1 VDGMTVRALRDA
13 LRARG
18 MATDGVKATLAARLL
33 ERAGGSEGGTK
44 RAREGGAAR
53 DGDGDGG
60 GGGDGDGDGDGG
72 TTATRAT
79 KRRRWEDGDGAEGAG
94 EAKPEAVVAKPKAA
108 GGLDKAALLKQKQAL
123 LKQKELAA
131 KLKAKKVA
139 DEKAKAAAGSRPSAR
154 PMALRLDAQGR
165 EIDERGELVV
175 NKVIETSTLSV
186 NLKQQRANAFAQAQA
201 EAQAEI
207 ASQAG
212 ADFDDP
218 RMRAFAG
225 KTRKKRSALQV
236 RLNRRDFQPPRDFFF
251 VIASFK
257 APW

>member
-1 VDGMTVRALRDA
+1 MDGMTVRALRDA

-33 ERAGGSEGGTK
+33 ESAGGSEGGTK

-60 GGGDGDGDGDGG
+60 GDGDGDGG

>member
-1 VDGMTVRALRDA
+1 
-13 LRARG
+13 
-18 MATDGVKATLAARLL
+18 
-33 ERAGGSEGGTK
+33 
-44 RAREGGAAR
+44 
-53 DGDGDGG
+53 
-60 GGGDGDGDGDGG
+60 
-72 TTATRAT
+72 
-79 KRRRWEDGDGAEGAG
+79 
-94 EAKPEAVVAKPKAA
+94 VVAKPKAA
-108 GGLDKAALLKQKQAL
+108 GGLDKAALLRQKQAL

-139 DEKAKAAAGSRPSAR
+139 DEKAKAVVGSRPSAR

-207 ASQAG
+207 ASQVG

-225 KTRKKRSALQV
+225 KSRKKRSALQV
-236 RLNRRDFQPPRDFFF
+236 RSIRRDFQPPRDFFF